1 MPEDTYAQQRQQI
14 CAILWFVR
22 SMNTERLYM
31 VSELIATG
39 KRTKRSQARGFL
51 EVHLDFSRR
60 ERICRAHFA

>member
-39 KRTKRSQARGFL
+39 KRTLVSQGDGFV
-51 EVHLDFSRR
+51 EVPLNFSAR